1 MFINN
6 PSITSALFGA
16 SDVIM
21 ESALKNPNQYRN
33 AILFESLSSLSD
45 DKLNEFVNSQEAKVM
60 VNEGILTQETIERL
74 ASDHN
79 DSFINTTVCH
89 MAKENGDPEW
99 DAIVKCRIEERRL
112 LNELIERYKDKA
124 EVVVNGAK
132 KEIVEGCI
140 PDYFKNK

>member
-16 SDVIM
+16 SDVLM
-21 ESALKNPNQYRN
+21 ESTNQYRN

-124 EVVVNGAK
+124 EVVANGAK